1 MSDLKVKKWLQG
13 FIRPASTCLVLSTGL
28 GVAAGI
34 LLIIQASVL
43 AWIVHNV
50 IFDDHGLVDVMPKL
64 WAILGLIVCRAV
76 LIWCSRYFS
85 GLAAVKVKQTV
96 REILFNKLQSLDPVS
111 TSLKSSGEM
120 VNLIVDGVES
130 IDGYF
135 SGYLPQ
141 LALAAMI
148 PAAILFFIFPLDWI
162 SGLILLLTAPFIP
175 FFMIVIGKK
184 AESLSQAQ
192 WEKINRLS
200 HRFLDA
206 IQGLT
211 TLKMFNAGKREARVV
226 EKVSTEYAQS
236 TLSVLKVAFLSSL
249 VLEFMATV
257 SVAVVA
263 VIIGFRLLW
272 GDMLFGSA
280 FFILILAPEFY
291 LPLRNL
297 GTHFHS
303 KMSAVSA
310 AEKIIVFFDLPEH
323 APGSGT
329 IIAEF
334 DSVEIEFD
342 QISYTY
348 PEGQKIISHLSFQAP
363 GPGLTCLIGTSGH
376 GKTTIL
382 RLILGLIKPD
392 SGKVLVNR
400 MDLHSLDQGSW
411 LEHIAFL
418 PQKPHMLSRSIADN
432 IRTGRRTASIEE
444 VHQAAV
450 KARVHREIESLPQGY
465 ETIAGEDGT
474 HLSGG
479 QRQRVALART
489 FIRDAPLILLD
500 EPGAGLD
507 KKVRDMI
514 YESILEMAR
523 TRCVI
528 MVAHDEEILPRA
540 RNIVRIV

>member
-1 MSDLKVKKWLQG
+1 MPDLRVKKWLEG

-28 GVAAGI
+28 GLGAGI

-43 AWIVHNV
+43 AWTVHHV
-50 IFDDHGLVDVMPKL
+50 IFDDHGLVDVLPGL
-64 WAILGLIVCRAV
+64 WLILGLIVCRTG

-85 GLAAVKVKQTV
+85 GLAAVKVKQTI
-96 REILFNKLQSLDPVS
+96 RETLFRKLHSLDPVN

-120 VNLIVDGVES
+120 VNLMVDGVES
-130 IDGYF
+130 LDGYF

-148 PAAILFFIFPLDWI
+148 PPAILFFIFPLDWV

-175 FFMIVIGKK
+175 FFMIVIGRK
-184 AESLSQAQ
+184 AESLNQAQ
-192 WEKINRLS
+192 WERINRLS

-211 TLKMFNAGKREARVV
+211 TLKMFNAGKREAKVV
-226 EKVSTEYAQS
+226 EQVSSEYAQS

-310 AEKIIVFFDLPEH
+310 AEKVVDFLDLPEH
-323 APGSGT
+323 SPGSGT
-329 IIAEF
+329 ITAGF
-334 DSVEIEFD
+334 GSVEIEFD
-342 QISYTY
+342 RVSYAY
-348 PEGQKIISHLSFQAP
+348 PGGQKIISNLSFQAP

-376 GKTTIL
+376 GKTTSL
-382 RLILGLIKPD
+382 RLILGLLKPD

-400 MDLHSLDQGSW
+400 MDLHSLDQASW
-411 LEHIAFL
+411 LKHVAFL
-418 PQKPHMLSRSIADN
+418 PQKPHLLSRSIADN
-432 IRTGRRTASIEE
+432 IRTGRGAAPLEQVRD
-444 VHQAAV
+444 AAV
-450 KARVHREIESLPQGY
+450 KARVHREIDSLPQGY
-465 ETIAGEDGT
+465 ETIAGEDGA

-489 FIRDAPLILLD
+489 FIRDAPLVLLD

-523 TRCVI
+523 TKCVI

-540 RNIVRIV
+540 RNIVRIT